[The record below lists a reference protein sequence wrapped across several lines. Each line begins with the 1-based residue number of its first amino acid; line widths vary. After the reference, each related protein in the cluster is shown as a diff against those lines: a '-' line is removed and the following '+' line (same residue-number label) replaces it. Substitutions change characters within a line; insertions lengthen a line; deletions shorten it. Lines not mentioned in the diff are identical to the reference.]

1 MFSTFYDVLSQIS
14 KKKKNFIFFL
24 PNRIKNNINIYQWI
38 Y

>member
-14 KKKKNFIFFL
+14 KKKKFHFFL